1 MASIGNANIIN
12 DFKNAINVDDKKVF
26 NSLSMDKK
34 LEVISLK
41 QKIKND
47 TSTYDDAEYELMMQ
61 YTNAVDEFESDSD
74 ESDSDE
80 EGFTKKRKK
89 GRGEGFTKKRKS
101 YGVKKRKATKSKKQ
115 RKIKKKTKK
124 TFRRF

>member
-61 YTNAVDEFESDSD
+61 YTNAVDELSD

-89 GRGEGFTKKRKS
+89 GRGEGFTKKRN
-101 YGVKKRKATKSKKQ
+101 SKKIHI
-115 RKIKKKTKK
+115 RRTKK
-124 TFRRF
+124 YNRSKKASGCRNSSRKK